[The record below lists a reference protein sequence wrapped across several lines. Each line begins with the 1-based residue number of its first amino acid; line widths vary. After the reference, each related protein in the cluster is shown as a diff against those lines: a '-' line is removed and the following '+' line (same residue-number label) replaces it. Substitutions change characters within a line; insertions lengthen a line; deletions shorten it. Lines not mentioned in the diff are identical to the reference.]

1 MQEQHPVAPA
11 ERFVRTETAVVH
23 GSRRR
28 RGVGAFVVAALILT
42 TTVTAWAMNG
52 PGDVDRSVLVRNA
65 DSSISLLD
73 PETGATR
80 FDLENAFPTP
90 DRSTL
95 LTTRPRGGD
104 TVLQSR
110 DARTG
115 AVTGSTTLDGTL
127 HVRSVSPRGG
137 AVVLMPGRQGANLY
151 DPEPRTT
158 TELTV
163 AFLDD
168 RPARSFRL
176 DGNVEPE
183 MLSLDETTLF
193 VLDFVPPTDPT
204 SYSVRKLDLASGTVT
219 DTHSSQVDLDPKMAG
234 TPRAQVLH
242 PDGTFLYTLYTLPAH
257 QPIHDIEVDDGAE
270 RFAFV
275 HVISLDE
282 KWSHCIFLPVPFGTT
297 DEATIGMAVAP
308 DGDTVV
314 VGDPAIGQIAEID
327 ARTLEVTGVHGVD
340 QLRDTGERTV
350 LALARNGSVYA
361 STGHT
366 VLELDRDTFEVV
378 WAWSSHEVVTG
389 LSVTDEQ
396 LRVAG
401 GGVVTLLDR
410 STRSETGA
418 IGGSGRG
425 TVDLLGPPQ
434 GAVVEFPLECAC

>member
-1 MQEQHPVAPA
+1 V
-11 ERFVRTETAVVH
+11 T
-23 GSRRR
+23 
-28 RGVGAFVVAALILT
+28 AFVVAAVVLT

-52 PGDVDRSVLVRNA
+52 GDVDRAVLVRNA
-65 DSSISLLD
+65 DTSISLLD
-73 PETGATR
+73 PETGTTR
-80 FDLENAFPTP
+80 FDLEDAFPTP

-95 LTTRPRGGD
+95 LTTRPRGDD

-115 AVTGSTTLDGTL
+115 AVTGSTTLEGTL
-127 HVRSVSPRGG
+127 HVRSVSPGGG
-137 AVVLMPGRQGANLY
+137 AVVLMPGRRGANLY
-151 DPEPRTT
+151 DPEPKTS

-176 DGNVEPE
+176 HGNIEPE

-193 VLDFVPPTDPT
+193 VLDFVPPMDPT
-204 SYSVRKLDLASGTVT
+204 SYSVRKLDLASGEVT

-242 PDGTFLYTLYTLPAH
+242 PDGTFLYTLYTLPAD
-257 QPIHDIEVDDGAE
+257 QPIHDIEVEGDAE

-275 HVISLDE
+275 HVISLEE

-327 ARTLEVTGVHGVD
+327 ARRLEVTAVHEVE
-340 QLRDTGERTV
+340 QLRDTGERAV
-350 LALARNGSVYA
+350 LALARSGPVYA

-366 VLELDRDTFEVV
+366 VLELDRNTFDVV
-378 WAWSSHEVVTG
+378 WAWSSQDVVTG
-389 LSVTDEQ
+389 LSVTDSEV
-396 LRVAG
+396 RVAG

-410 STRSETGA
+410 STRSETGV
-418 IGGSGRG
+418 IRGSGRG